1 MNRKGIC
8 EDVIYVIYTIDYD
21 QPWIADMAKLNLRED
36 LHSNITDISERT

>member
-8 EDVIYVIYTIDYD
+8 EDVIYPLDYD
-21 QPWIADMAKLNLRED
+21 QPWKVDMAKLNLRED